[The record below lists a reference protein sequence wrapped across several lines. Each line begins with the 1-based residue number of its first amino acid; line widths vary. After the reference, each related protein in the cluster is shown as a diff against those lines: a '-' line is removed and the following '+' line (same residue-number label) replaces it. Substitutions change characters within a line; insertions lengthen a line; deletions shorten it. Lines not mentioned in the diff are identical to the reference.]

1 MESNQEQSFVTS
13 GNSQKVESVSSA
25 GKFLNDSLLLDKL
38 TERVYELLEEDLRS
52 QRERTSNYTQNRW
65 L

>member
-13 GNSQKVESVSSA
+13 SSEQEVKPETSA
-25 GKFLNDSLLLDKL
+25 SKYLNDSLLLNEL

-52 QRERTSNYTQNRW
+52 QKERINNYAQNRW
-65 L
+65 M

>member
-1 MESNQEQSFVTS
+1 MESNQEQIVTS
-13 GNSQKVESVSSA
+13 GSSQEVESVSST
-25 GKFLNDSLLLDKL
+25 GKYLNDSLLLDKL

>member
-1 MESNQEQSFVTS
+1 MESNQKQSFVTS
-13 GNSQKVESVSSA
+13 GSSQEVESVSSA
-25 GKFLNDSLLLDKL
+25 GKYLNDSLLLDKL